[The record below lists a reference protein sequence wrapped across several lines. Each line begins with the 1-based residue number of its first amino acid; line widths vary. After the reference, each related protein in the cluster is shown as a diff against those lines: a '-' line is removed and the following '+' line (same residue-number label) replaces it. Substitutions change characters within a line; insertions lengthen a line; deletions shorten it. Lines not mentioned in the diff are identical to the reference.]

1 MRETP
6 RKGTRSSNGFIQK
19 VANGKRVQP
28 KHQRYTEDIKK
39 GKSI

>member
-1 MRETP
+1 MKETP
-6 RKGTRSSNGFIQK
+6 RKGTRSSNGFIQM
-19 VANGKRVQP
+19 ANGKRVQP